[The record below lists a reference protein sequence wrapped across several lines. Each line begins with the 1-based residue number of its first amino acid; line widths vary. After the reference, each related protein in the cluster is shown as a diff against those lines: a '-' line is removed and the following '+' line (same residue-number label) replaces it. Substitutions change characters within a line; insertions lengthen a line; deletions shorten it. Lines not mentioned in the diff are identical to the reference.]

1 MAQIKNGKTIVKI
14 SEAQASA
21 LWLALK
27 NRESINHLAVYK
39 SPASRPTYEQ
49 VTAADAE
56 VRKIGRKILGKVFD
70 QHSNRHNP
78 IGYRNIHSSMI
89 TYI

>member
-1 MAQIKNGKTIVKI
+1 MAQIKDGKTIVKI
-14 SEAQASA
+14 SQKEAFD

-27 NRESINHLAVYK
+27 NKESINHLAVYK
-39 SPASRPTYEQ
+39 SPLQPTADQ

-56 VRKIGRKILGKVFD
+56 VRKIGRKILGKKFD
-70 QHSNRHNP
+70 QYSNRHNP

-89 TYI
+89 TNI